1 MKCIGK
7 YLSAEILLTRECS
20 YRNIIFDYCYCL
32 LFLGTLKWTRYQN
45 SHHYPS
51 PRKWHAIIPI
61 TARYRKGDNSVRTKS
76 LPYLQKKGQNK
87 IVTRPR
93 SSPVYSSARLP
104 RKSPEAVESIPS
116 NRPITL
122 PLKMTNDTSQVN
134 STSQPI
140 EMTDLHNRNSDRR
153 SPYKGNG
160 FSENNSKQAEDISP
174 LLANRQ
180 LSRDSVASNNS
191 SLGTD
196 NPCLELDSSCE
207 KLDNFENRCCD
218 DSKFLVS
225 FELKDF
231 SDKKETMSSANSE
244 KQLVTRYVKN
254 NKQMFHTSHIPGQV
268 NLSPPKT
275 ETLYKKV
282 SIDQNTGSDLIVED
296 LELCDN
302 YFSINSQHGDHRH
315 QRFTHVNRK
324 KHSSNQDLKIKNS
337 SDSEFCETEFY
348 GRTHVKRENHLEE
361 KSYSMNDI
369 TKTHLIQNDSLASR
383 SRSMHV
389 PQLMSYRKC
398 NLNCWMEEA
407 ENSNEDDSLTPVD
420 VDNGITVASQVLI
433 DDVKETDTQTKKVQE
448 RDKEVI
454 IEVKHDEYKICGVPH
469 TEVPFSLGLS
479 CNEKL
484 VANY

>member
-1 MKCIGK
+1 
-7 YLSAEILLTRECS
+7 
-20 YRNIIFDYCYCL
+20 
-32 LFLGTLKWTRYQN
+32 
-45 SHHYPS
+45 
-51 PRKWHAIIPI
+51 
-61 TARYRKGDNSVRTKS
+61 
-76 LPYLQKKGQNK
+76 
-87 IVTRPR
+87 
-93 SSPVYSSARLP
+93 
-104 RKSPEAVESIPS
+104 
-116 NRPITL
+116 
-122 PLKMTNDTSQVN
+122 
-134 STSQPI
+134 
-140 EMTDLHNRNSDRR
+140 
-153 SPYKGNG
+153 
-160 FSENNSKQAEDISP
+160 
-174 LLANRQ
+174 
-180 LSRDSVASNNS
+180 
-191 SLGTD
+191 
-196 NPCLELDSSCE
+196 
-207 KLDNFENRCCD
+207 
-218 DSKFLVS
+218 
-225 FELKDF
+225 
-231 SDKKETMSSANSE
+231 
-244 KQLVTRYVKN
+244 
-254 NKQMFHTSHIPGQV
+254 
-268 NLSPPKT
+268 
-275 ETLYKKV
+275 
-282 SIDQNTGSDLIVED
+282 
-296 LELCDN
+296 
-302 YFSINSQHGDHRH
+302 
-315 QRFTHVNRK
+315 
-324 KHSSNQDLKIKNS
+324 LKIKNS